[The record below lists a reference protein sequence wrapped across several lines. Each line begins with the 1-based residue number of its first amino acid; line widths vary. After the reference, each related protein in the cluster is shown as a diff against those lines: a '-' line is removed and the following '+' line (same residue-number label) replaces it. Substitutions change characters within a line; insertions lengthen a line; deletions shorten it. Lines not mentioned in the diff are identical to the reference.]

1 MKIRKPLT
9 PTILLCSLSLLAGC
23 MAPSTGG
30 SNKSLPLPP
39 SASEQKDLV
48 VRAHMKRFGVSP
60 SSVRVGPSMQKRV
73 FVGTK
78 DYVFCA
84 QVPFQ
89 ELGNV
94 YDNSG
99 KIVARKGD
107 ERIEKV
113 AVLVRKYNG
122 EWGVGLYKVVD
133 EVKFGTIKTTD
144 ICG

>member
-1 MKIRKPLT
+1 MKIRKLLT
-9 PTILLCSLSLLAGC
+9 PTILLCTLPLLAGC
-23 MAPSTGG
+23 MAPSTDV
-30 SNKSLPLPP
+30 SNKPLPLPP
-39 SASEQKDLV
+39 SVSEQKDLV

-60 SSVRVGPSMQKRV
+60 SSVKVGPIKRKRV
-73 FVGTK
+73 FIGAE

-113 AVLVRKYNG
+113 AVLVRQYSG